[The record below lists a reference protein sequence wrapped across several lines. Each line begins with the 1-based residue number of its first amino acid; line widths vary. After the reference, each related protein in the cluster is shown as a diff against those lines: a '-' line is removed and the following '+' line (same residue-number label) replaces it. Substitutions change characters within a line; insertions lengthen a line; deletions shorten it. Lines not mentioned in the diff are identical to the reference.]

1 MFILARSLR
10 SDALAVTVTRQ
21 ARQGNGDWQ
30 ETTIAR
36 QVETDL
42 ENAILNRARQLKRE
56 WTAIASPK

>member
-1 MFILARSLR
+1 MSP
-10 SDALAVTVTRQ
+10 DQ